1 MRQHEIQSDLYSM
14 KLMFVSVTESQAPAP
29 AIIQKEQFNNQQ
41 IFFGV
46 AEPLYFWRLQ
56 LTLSKIL
63 RLQLRVNFKRQLI
76 KNL

>member
-1 MRQHEIQSDLYSM
+1 M
-14 KLMFVSVTESQAPAP
+14 KLKFVSVTESQAPAP

-56 LTLSKIL
+56 LTPSKIL
-63 RLQLRVNFKRQLI
+63 RLQLWLRLRVNFKRQLI
-76 KNL
+76 KNS